1 MGNQKS
7 KAEGG
12 IEIADF
18 KERMAYSVWLTGISK
33 MDRAELFC
41 MEPSW
46 RMVDK
51 LRTLLTCN

>member
-7 KAEGG
+7 KTENG

-18 KERMAYSVWLTGISK
+18 KERMAYSVWLTGFRK

-41 MEPSW
+41 MGPSW
-46 RMVDK
+46 RMVVK